1 MGFPESGKWRRELP
15 KACNWSVVLK
25 EKEKERR
32 LGLYSLAP
40 PQFVY
45 FVYLRQ
51 VWDYRA
57 SLRDHGARG
66 LAKAGAVPVGASS

>member
-1 MGFPESGKWRRELP
+1 MEERTAQG
-15 KACNWSVVLK
+15 VLK
-25 EKEKERR
+25 EKEEERR

-45 FVYLRQ
+45 FVYPQQ